1 MRTENGD
8 SSSGKGH
15 AAPKDVAADLARLH
29 AIVAA
34 VALGLQPLSAA
45 MASIG
50 QVALIAMAVV
60 RWIADQSAR
69 IDPRAAVSRPIVAL
83 GLAVVVWAMV
93 AAIWSPD
100 PGEGLGGMRPVRTI
114 VFAATLFPAIRS
126 SWLPLVGM
134 LIGVGVASLVQV
146 AMHTGLVPD
155 PNYEPW
161 TVTGGLSKHPWN
173 AAVWSGCAAMLAAG
187 RLATGDAT
195 SKPRQRWWLG
205 IAAVLG
211 VISVVIAGNRSLYLG
226 LPGAIVLLGVVLL
239 VIGSTRVRRTVMVAA
254 VVALAGLVALPLVA
268 PSSGPVARLLSLGRE
283 VGDGVQASTAA
294 EADSSGGL
302 RMLWW
307 REAVPIV
314 KEAPILGHGS
324 GATRQVYADRLATL
338 DQATVPER
346 AYTDNPHSSIVFE
359 FVEHGAVGMIL
370 LAGFG
375 IAFFTT
381 AWRAAIRDPR
391 WVGLPAAV
399 KLLAVYGVG
408 NTVQLSPYPLMLLA
422 TLAACAATVQ
432 PRIAV
437 TTAP

>member
-1 MRTENGD
+1 MTTEHGD
-8 SSSGKGH
+8 SGFGGDRP
-15 AAPKDVAADLARLH
+15 APRPPTADLARLH

-50 QVALIAMAVV
+50 QVGLLVMWIV
-60 RWIADQSAR
+60 RWIADPSAR
-69 IDPRAAVSRPIVAL
+69 IDPRAALCRPIVAC
-83 GLAVVVWAMV
+83 GLAMVVWTMV

-100 PGEGLGGMRPVRTI
+100 PAEGLGGMRPVRTM
-114 VFAATLFPAIRS
+114 VFAVTLFPALRS

-134 LIGVGVASLVQV
+134 LIGVGVASIVQV
-146 AMHTGLVPD
+146 AMYTGLVPD
-155 PNYEPW
+155 PIYEPW
-161 TVTGGLSKHPWN
+161 DVTGGLSKHPGN

-187 RLATGDAT
+187 RLATVGST
-195 SKPRQRWWLG
+195 PNPRGRWWLG
-205 IAAVLG
+205 VAAVLG
-211 VISVVIAGNRSLYLG
+211 VISVVIAGNRSLYFG
-226 LPGAIVLLGVVLL
+226 LPVAIVLLGVVLL

-254 VVALAGLVALPLVA
+254 VVAFVGLVALPLIA
-268 PSSGPVARLLSLGRE
+268 PNSGPVVRLLSLGRE
-283 VGDGVQASTAA
+283 VGDGVRASTAA
-294 EADSSGGL
+294 EIDSSGGL
-302 RMLWW
+302 RTLWW

-359 FVEHGAVGMIL
+359 FVEHGAVGML
-370 LAGFG
+370 LLVGFG
-375 IAFFTT
+375 IALFAT

-399 KLLAVYGVG
+399 TLLAVYGIG

-422 TLAACAATVQ
+422 TLAACAATVP

>member
-60 RWIADQSAR
+60 RWIADPSAR
-69 IDPRAAVSRPIVAL
+69 IDPRAAVRRPIVAL

-155 PNYEPW
+155 PTYEPW
-161 TVTGGLSKHPWN
+161 TVTGGLSKHPGN

-187 RLATGDAT
+187 RLATAGST
-195 SKPRQRWWLG
+195 PNPRGRWWLG
-205 IAAVLG
+205 VAAVLG
-211 VISVVIAGNRSLYLG
+211 VISVMIAGNRSLYLG
-226 LPGAIVLLGVVLL
+226 LPVAIVLLGVVLL

-294 EADSSGGL
+294 ETDSSGGL

-359 FVEHGAVGMIL
+359 FVEHGVVGMIL

-375 IAFFTT
+375 VAIFTT

-399 KLLAVYGVG
+399 TLLAVYGVG

-422 TLAACAATVQ
+422 TLAACAATVP

-437 TTAP
+437 TIAP